1 MNLRAMTLRELMLL
15 NQQVAAEIAN
25 RVLGDPSQSVSL
37 VNSKLTLD
45 KTSGT
50 VHAGNRDTGIKPHEH

>member
-1 MNLRAMTLRELMLL
+1 MNLKAMTLRELMLL

-37 VNSKLTLD
+37 TGSKLVFD
-45 KTSGT
+45 KKTGT
-50 VHAGNRDTGIKPHEH
+50 VHAGNRDTGIKPQEH